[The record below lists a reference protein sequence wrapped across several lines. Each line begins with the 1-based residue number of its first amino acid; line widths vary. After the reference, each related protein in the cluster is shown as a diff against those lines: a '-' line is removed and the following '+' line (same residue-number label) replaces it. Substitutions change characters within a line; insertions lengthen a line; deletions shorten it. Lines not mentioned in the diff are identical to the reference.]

1 MVKRVFIH
9 SANLYYALRWILT
22 SINPFRKELESK
34 GYYSIQIYK
43 IFLWKNNAKYFKVF
57 NVKGECFFVKLQPDD
72 KVLHESR
79 VINYIEAQS
88 SEKFSFHSKIY
99 SSVIGKYSYNIFEE
113 FVGSKLSRKIILK
126 NDLSSQILDILLF
139 FNKIKIVHRDV
150 RPHNIII
157 VDNCIKIID
166 FEHCSI
172 NNEKM
177 NNNSEELN
185 SIFSPSGHKWDDAYS
200 FKRILDYYIGE
211 ANLKDSSDYI
221 KLLDMVDKNIYEYN

>member
-1 MVKRVFIH
+1 MVKRVSIH
-9 SANLYYALRWILT
+9 SANLYYALKWVLT
-22 SINPFRKELESK
+22 NINSFRIELESK

-57 NVKGECFFVKLQPDD
+57 NIKGECFFVKLQPND

-79 VINYIEAQS
+79 VIKHIESQS
-88 SEKFSFHSKIY
+88 LGRFSFHSKIY

-113 FVGSKLSRKIILK
+113 FVGSKISRKIILK
-126 NDLSSQILDILLF
+126 NDLISQMLDILLF
-139 FNKIKIVHRDV
+139 FNKIKIVHRDI

-172 NNEKM
+172 DNEKM

-185 SIFSPSGHKWDDAYS
+185 SVFSPSGHKWDDAYS
-200 FKRILDYYIGE
+200 FKRILDYYIE
-211 ANLKDSSDYI
+211 LANLKDNPDYI
-221 KLLDMVDKNIYEYN
+221 KLLDMVNKNIYEYN